1 MSTNYFKRFLKLC
14 LQVCHQI
21 VHHPLKVVVLLFIV
35 RGMHPLSLVDNEHF
49 ITLVK
54 ELDPRINLSCRTT
67 LTNVLLPKL
76 YEEAKTKLREEL
88 ASVNHVALTT
98 DGWTSNTGDSYITVM
113 TVNFINSHLKMI
125 TRVLNTSFV
134 PQAHTSENICAF
146 LKEVANEWNIDEKIV
161 AIVTDNAMKLAVTLE
176 GWKHVSCFA
185 RTLNLAVTD
194 ALKNNSE
201 LNGIAARCLSLV
213 AFSNSPRRQILNF
226 KKWLFCQKSL

>member
-1 MSTNYFKRFLKLC
+1 MYWSILLFLPVELAAYPARCEKSNA
-14 LQVCHQI
+14 VMRA
-21 VHHPLKVVVLLFIV
+21 VLLFIV

-76 YEEAKTKLREEL
+76 YEEAKTKLREKL

-98 DGWTSNTGDSYITVM
+98 DGWTSNTGDSYITV
-113 TVNFINSHLKMI
+113 TVHYINSHLKMI

-161 AIVTDNAMKLAVTLE
+161 PIVTDNESNMKLAVTLG
-176 GWKHVSCFA
+176 GWKHVLL
-185 RTLNLAVTD
+185 TLL
-194 ALKNNSE
+194 
-201 LNGIAARCLSLV
+201 
-213 AFSNSPRRQILNF
+213 ILP
-226 KKWLFCQKSL
+226 WRML

>member
-1 MSTNYFKRFLKLC
+1 MRA
-14 LQVCHQI
+14 
-21 VHHPLKVVVLLFIV
+21 VLLFIV

-98 DGWTSNTGDSYITVM
+98 DGWTSNTGDSYITV
-113 TVNFINSHLKMI
+113 TVHYINSHLKMI

-134 PQAHTSENICAF
+134 PQAHTSENVLF
-146 LKEVANEWNIDEKIV
+146 LK
-161 AIVTDNAMKLAVTLE
+161 KLPT
-176 GWKHVSCFA
+176 S
-185 RTLNLAVTD
+185 
-194 ALKNNSE
+194 
-201 LNGIAARCLSLV
+201 GILM
-213 AFSNSPRRQILNF
+213 RRL
-226 KKWLFCQKSL
+226 LPS

>member
-1 MSTNYFKRFLKLC
+1 
-14 LQVCHQI
+14 
-21 VHHPLKVVVLLFIV
+21 
-35 RGMHPLSLVDNEHF
+35 MHPLSLVDNEHF

-98 DGWTSNTGDSYITVM
+98 DGWTPNTGDSYITV
-113 TVNFINSHLKMI
+113 TVHYINSHLKMI

-161 AIVTDNAMKLAVTLE
+161 AIVTDNASNMKLAVTLG
-176 GWKHVSCFA
+176 GWKHVPDRNFRPKAGPMPCGWCGGHRGISKMSHCEPLFECVTHFSSCRIRHFLLPLVQVSDA
-185 RTLNLAVTD
+185 SRFYFLAP
-194 ALKNNSE
+194 S
-201 LNGIAARCLSLV
+201 
-213 AFSNSPRRQILNF
+213 
-226 KKWLFCQKSL
+226 